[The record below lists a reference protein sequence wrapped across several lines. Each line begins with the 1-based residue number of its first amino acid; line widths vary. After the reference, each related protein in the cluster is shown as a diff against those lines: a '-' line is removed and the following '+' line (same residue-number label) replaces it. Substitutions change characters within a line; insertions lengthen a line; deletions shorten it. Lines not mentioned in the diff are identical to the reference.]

1 MDKKISLKELAEF
14 FWALEEKYN
23 LLTFEIDGV
32 QIWLY
37 LRFRI
42 FQTVARQVGLF
53 QQAHTK
59 HVSFKEIIKAIPS
72 LFYYSVFSNPL
83 TGNYKKKYLIFN
95 SGRKV
100 KEKDKY
106 IDIYTEHFVR
116 DLKEGTYEIIEELYL
131 NKHFTSKR
139 KYRKHQDYQQI
150 RTFLKTKF
158 SKFKFSS
165 SHESFINTIKD
176 EIESELKIKINLFK
190 LFRNGFLNFK
200 YDFEFYSKLIK
211 KRKPEKIY
219 LVCSY
224 GYKMALVAAAK
235 KYGIEVI
242 ELQHGTMSKYHF
254 GYSYPGKSSIGYFP
268 DKILFLGEYW
278 KNCMHYPLKEEKR
291 EVYGFPVFRKQ
302 REDLKHVPKIP
313 NQILVISQGT
323 IANKLSEFIWE
334 NKEVLKSYSII
345 YKLHPGEYDRWK
357 VENEHL
363 KKLALLDNVTVID
376 NNKFSLYKL
385 IAESE
390 FVIGVY
396 STAIFEA
403 LSFKCKVLVIN
414 LEGINYIEDLIE
426 RKIVKLISNKEDLKN
441 EIKIYEPPIFDS
453 GYFFK

>member
-1 MDKKISLKELAEF
+1 VDKRISLKELAEF
-14 FWALEEKYN
+14 FLAFEEKYN
-23 LLTFEIDGV
+23 LLSYEIDGV
-32 QIWLY
+32 KIWLY

-42 FQTVARQVGLF
+42 FQTVARQAGLF

-59 HVSFKEIIKAIPS
+59 HVNFKEIVNAVPS

-83 TGNYKKKYLIFN
+83 SGNYKKKYLIFS

-106 IDIYTEHFVR
+106 IDIYTEYFVR

-131 NKHFTSKR
+131 NKHFPGER
-139 KYRKHQDYQQI
+139 KNRKHQDYQQI

-158 SKFKFSS
+158 SKYKFRNY
-165 SHESFINTIKD
+165 HHGFISTIQN
-176 EIESELKIKINLFK
+176 EIKLGLNIEIDLFK

-200 YDFEFYSKLIK
+200 YDFEFYNKLIK
-211 KRKPEKIY
+211 KREPEKIY
-219 LVCSY
+219 LICSY

-235 KYGIEVI
+235 KNGVEVI

-254 GYSYPGKSSIGYFP
+254 GYSYPGKTSIGYFP
-268 DKILFLGEYW
+268 DKILFLGDYW
-278 KNCMHYPLKEEKR
+278 KNCMHYPLTEEKK

-302 REDLKHVPKIP
+302 REDLKLVSKIP
-313 NQILVISQGT
+313 NQVLVISQGT
-323 IANKLSEFIWE
+323 IANKLSEFIWK

-345 YKLHPGEYDRWK
+345 YKLHPGEYDRWN

-376 NNKFSLYKL
+376 SNKYSLYEL
-385 IAESE
+385 FAESE

-403 LSFKCKVLVIN
+403 LSFKCNVLAIN
-414 LEGINYIEDLIE
+414 LEGIDYIEDLVE
-426 RKIVKLISNKEDLKN
+426 RKMVKLISNKNELKN
-441 EIKIYEPPIFDS
+441 ELKTYEPPTFDS
-453 GYFFK
+453 DYFFK